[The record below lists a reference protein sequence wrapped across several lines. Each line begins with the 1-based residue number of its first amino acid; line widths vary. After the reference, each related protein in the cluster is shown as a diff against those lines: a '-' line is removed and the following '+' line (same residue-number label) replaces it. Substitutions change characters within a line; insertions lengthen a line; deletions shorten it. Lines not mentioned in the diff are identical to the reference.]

1 MFIMKGLPGSGKSTI
16 VKTIQEVYK
25 DSVVCSADFYFMKSG
40 KLVWVSRMLLECELN
55 ALDFIFSLFFL
66 LLSFVSSHFFFICTS
81 PLHCLVL
88 CFSSSHPFSSFYI
101 SPLSFYSSS
110 SSSLLSNPSSSPFPS
125 LRSSSSSSLHLIP
138 PPFLSPSLTFLFL
151 PPYISSPSLC
161 LFFYSS
167 SSLSPSS
174 SSISST
180 CFSSS
185 SSSTSSFLILNLMLV
200 HPIRNLEIE
209 EKYNIMIIFSS
220 NVKWQI

>member
-81 PLHCLVL
+81 SPLHCLVL

-101 SPLSFYSSS
+101 SSLSFYSSS
-110 SSSLLSNPSSSPFPS
+110 SSSPFPS

-138 PPFLSPSLTFLFL
+138 PPFLSPSLTLLFL